1 MSLLLRCHPLF
12 NSKTI
17 VIQCQIRRLITIQ
30 IVNLSYFSI
39 VSLAEYQ
46 RDSVHDHP
54 YTLIFG
60 GSIVTVKSSKEKFF
74 SYCQNFYLLSK
85 AQKQKFLLS
94 KVVTGKSPHFE
105 QPNVAQ
111 KTSQFGKMKVRK
123 SAAKLR
129 KEVNLDG
136 AITSNV
142 DRQ

>member
-1 MSLLLRCHPLF
+1 MSSITQLQ
-12 NSKTI
+12 TI
-17 VIQCQIRRLITIQ
+17 AIRRQIRRLITIQ

-39 VSLAEYQ
+39 VCLVEYQ

-136 AITSNV
+136 TITSNV
-142 DRQ
+142 DR

>member
-1 MSLLLRCHPLF
+1 MSSITQLQ
-12 NSKTI
+12 TI
-17 VIQCQIRRLITIQ
+17 AIRRQILRLITIQ
-30 IVNLSYFSI
+30 ILDLSYFSI
-39 VSLAEYQ
+39 VCLVEYQ